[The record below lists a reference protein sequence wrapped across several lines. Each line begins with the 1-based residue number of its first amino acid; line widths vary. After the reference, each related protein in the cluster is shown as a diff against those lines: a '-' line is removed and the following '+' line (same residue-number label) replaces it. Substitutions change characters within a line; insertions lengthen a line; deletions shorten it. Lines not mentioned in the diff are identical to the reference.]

1 MKQYSQDQ
9 TRFHAAPFIRE
20 IGRGKKGARDLSRN
34 DAQAIYAAML
44 NGQMSEIEL
53 GGFLIAMR
61 IKGESVQELA
71 GFLHAAEASFTPLIA
86 PEGSY
91 APVVIPSYNGA
102 RQLPNLTPLLACLLA
117 REGVPVLVH
126 GMTHDPGRVT
136 TAEIFAEMDVQ
147 ECIDAH
153 AVAEKFTQQQP
164 AFIAIQNLAPGLYQ
178 LLQVRR
184 VLGLRNSTHMLVK
197 IMQPF
202 TGKAL
207 RLVSYTH
214 PEYFT
219 MLCDYFSTASN
230 PEQGDVF
237 LMRGTEGETVANAKR
252 ANAIEWFHQHQRS
265 TLVERQEPVD
275 HFPDLPANDA
285 ATTAAWIKQAL
296 LNEELIPFAI
306 KEQVAQCKQIA
317 RQLKT

>member
-1 MKQYSQDQ
+1 MKQPSQAQ
-9 TRFHAAPFIRE
+9 TSFHAAPFIRE
-20 IGRGKKGARDLSRN
+20 IGRGKKGARDLSRE
-34 DAQAIYAAML
+34 DAQAIYTAML
-44 NGQMSEIEL
+44 NGQLSEIEL
-53 GGFLIAMR
+53 GAFLIAMR

-71 GFLHAAEASFTPLIA
+71 GFLYAAEASFAPLVA
-86 PEGSY
+86 PEAPY

-117 REGVPVLVH
+117 RAGVPVLVH
-126 GMTHDPGRVT
+126 GVTQDPGRVT
-136 TAEIFAEMDVQ
+136 TSEIFSAMDLQ
-147 ECIDAH
+147 ACIDAP
-153 AVAEKFTQQQP
+153 AVAEKFSQQQP
-164 AFIAIQNLAPGLYQ
+164 AFISIQHLAPQLYQ

-219 MLCDYFSTASN
+219 LLCDYFSTASN
-230 PEQGDVF
+230 PAQGDVF

-252 ANAIEWFHQHQRS
+252 ANAIEWFHEHQRS

-285 ATTAAWIKQAL
+285 VTTAAWIQQAL
-296 LNEELIPFAI
+296 SDEQLIPFAI
-306 KEQVAQCKQIA
+306 KEQVEHCMQIA
-317 RQLKT
+317 RQLRT

>member
-1 MKQYSQDQ
+1 
-9 TRFHAAPFIRE
+9 
-20 IGRGKKGARDLSRN
+20 
-34 DAQAIYAAML
+34 
-44 NGQMSEIEL
+44 
-53 GGFLIAMR
+53 
-61 IKGESVQELA
+61 
-71 GFLHAAEASFTPLIA
+71 
-86 PEGSY
+86 
-91 APVVIPSYNGA
+91 
-102 RQLPNLTPLLACLLA
+102 
-117 REGVPVLVH
+117 
-126 GMTHDPGRVT
+126 MTHDAGRVT
-136 TAEIFAEMDVQ
+136 TAEIFAEMGVQ

-153 AVAEKFTQQQP
+153 AVAEKFLQQQP
-164 AFIAIQNLAPGLYQ
+164 AFMVIQNLAPQLYQ

-219 MLCDYFSTASN
+219 LLCDYFSTASN
-230 PEQGDVF
+230 PAQGDVF

-252 ANAIEWFHQHQRS
+252 ANAIEWFHEHQRS

-285 ATTAAWIKQAL
+285 ATTATWIKQAL
-296 LNEELIPFAI
+296 ADEQLIPFAI
-306 KEQVAQCKQIA
+306 KEQVEHCKQIA
-317 RQLKT
+317 RQLRT

>member
-20 IGRGKKGARDLSRN
+20 IGRGKKGARDLSRE

-44 NGQMSEIEL
+44 NSQMSEIEL
-53 GGFLIAMR
+53 GAFLIAMR

-71 GFLHAAEASFTPLIA
+71 GFLHAAEASFTPLVA

-117 REGVPVLVH
+117 RE
-126 GMTHDPGRVT
+126 
-136 TAEIFAEMDVQ
+136 E
-147 ECIDAH
+147 
-153 AVAEKFTQQQP
+153 
-164 AFIAIQNLAPGLYQ
+164 NLAPELYQ

-202 TGKAL
+202 AGKAL

-219 MLCDYFSTASN
+219 LLCDYFSTSAN

-252 ANAIEWFHQHQRS
+252 ANAIEWFHAHQRS

-296 LNEELIPFAI
+296 LQEELIPFAI

-317 RQLKT
+317 RQLKI

>member
-1 MKQYSQDQ
+1 MKQQ
-9 TRFHAAPFIRE
+9 TPALASFHAAPFIRE
-20 IGRGKKGARDLSRN
+20 IGRGKKGARDLSRD

-44 NGQMSEIEL
+44 NGQLSDIEL

-71 GFLHAAEASFTPLIA
+71 GFLHAAEASFTPLNA

-136 TAEIFAEMDVQ
+136 TAEIFAEMGVTV
-147 ECIDAH
+147 CIDAN
-153 AVAEKFTQQQP
+153 AVAEKFSQQQP
-164 AFIAIQNLAPGLYQ
+164 AFISIQNLAPQLYQ

-219 MLCDYFSTASN
+219 MLCDYFSTAAN
-230 PEQGDVF
+230 PAQGDVF

-252 ANAIEWFHQHQRS
+252 ANAIEWFHEHQRS

-285 ATTAAWIKQAL
+285 VTTATWIKQAL
-296 LNEELIPFAI
+296 ANEHLIPFAI
-306 KEQVAQCKQIA
+306 KEQVEHCKQIA
-317 RQLKT
+317 RQLRT

>member
-1 MKQYSQDQ
+1 MKQQ
-9 TRFHAAPFIRE
+9 TPALASFHAAPFIRE
-20 IGRGKKGARDLSRN
+20 IGRGKKGARDLSRD

-44 NGQMSEIEL
+44 NGQMSDIEL

-86 PEGSY
+86 PEGLY

-136 TAEIFAEMDVQ
+136 TAEIFAEMDVAI
-147 ECIDAH
+147 CVDAN
-153 AVAEKFTQQQP
+153 AVAEKFSQQQP
-164 AFIAIQNLAPGLYQ
+164 AFISIQNLAPQLYQ

-202 TGKAL
+202 TDKAL

-219 MLCDYFSTASN
+219 MLSDYFSTAAN
-230 PEQGDVF
+230 PAQGDVF

-252 ANAIEWFHQHQRS
+252 ANAIEWFHEHQRS

-285 ATTAAWIKQAL
+285 VTTATWIKQAL
-296 LNEELIPFAI
+296 VNEHLIPFAI
-306 KEQVAQCKQIA
+306 KEQVEYCKQIA
-317 RQLKT
+317 RQLRT

>member
-1 MKQYSQDQ
+1 MKQQ
-9 TRFHAAPFIRE
+9 TPALASFHAAPFIRE
-20 IGRGKKGARDLSRN
+20 IGRGKKGARDLSRD

-44 NGQMSEIEL
+44 NGQMSDIEL

-86 PEGSY
+86 PEGLY

-136 TAEIFAEMDVQ
+136 TAEIFAEMGVAV
-147 ECIDAH
+147 CVDAN
-153 AVAEKFTQQQP
+153 AVVEKFSQQQP
-164 AFIAIQNLAPGLYQ
+164 AFISIQNLAPQLYQ

-202 TGKAL
+202 TDKAL

-219 MLCDYFSTASN
+219 MLCDYFSTAAN
-230 PEQGDVF
+230 PAQGDVF

-252 ANAIEWFHQHQRS
+252 ANAIEWFHDHQRS

-285 ATTAAWIKQAL
+285 VTTATWIKQAL
-296 LNEELIPFAI
+296 ANEQLIPFAI
-306 KEQVAQCKQIA
+306 KEQVEHCKQIA
-317 RQLKT
+317 RQLRT